1 MSFNNSILL
10 TPNQLDQW
18 NRNGFLAI
26 ERVTSDDDISLIR
39 KLIENLFNTKAGFSE
54 GAHFNLVGKDADLD
68 STGFPQIVGPRHYA
82 GELRNTE
89 FFANASAL
97 AKQLLGPDV
106 RYIGDHTL
114 AKPAK
119 NGPATPWHQDEAFHS
134 PDFDYNE
141 VSFWLPLQEVNQVN
155 GCMEFIAGTH
165 KSDMLPHRPF
175 MNDTST
181 HGLECYEGFDLK
193 DAIPCPLQPGSCT
206 IHTGRTLHGAGPNL
220 SDSVRYAYVVVFG
233 IPPQPAKVPKV
244 FPWHQDKETDRQ
256 KRMRAWMKKGGLFIA
271 TWRFFKVANPK
282 DFPAIVAKL
291 RLQITRFLMLWGKK

>member
-119 NGPATPWHQDEAFHS
+119 NGPATPWHQD
-134 PDFDYNE
+134 
-141 VSFWLPLQEVNQVN
+141 
-155 GCMEFIAGTH
+155 
-165 KSDMLPHRPF
+165 
-175 MNDTST
+175 
-181 HGLECYEGFDLK
+181 
-193 DAIPCPLQPGSCT
+193 
-206 IHTGRTLHGAGPNL
+206 
-220 SDSVRYAYVVVFG
+220 
-233 IPPQPAKVPKV
+233 
-244 FPWHQDKETDRQ
+244 KETDRQ

-271 TWRFFKVANPK
+271 TWRFFKEANPK